1 MLKNIPSFGFQAG
14 RSIDSGITIQT
25 GHLSKIMSS
34 ILVIDDSWFQRA
46 SLRTILEDAG
56 YQILEAENGR
66 IGLLMAVKHEPDCV
80 LLDVLMPEMDGIT
93 TLRKMREQ
101 ALNMPIIMV
110 TADIQETT
118 KQECLSLGAQQVI
131 HKPIDPDSDL
141 LPNLVQ
147 QALKA

>member
-1 MLKNIPSFGFQAG
+1 
-14 RSIDSGITIQT
+14 
-25 GHLSKIMSS
+25 MSS

-56 YQILEAENGR
+56 HHIIEAENGR

-80 LLDVLMPEMDGIT
+80 LLDVLMPEMDGVT
-93 TLRKMREQ
+93 TLRKIREQ
-101 ALNMPIIMV
+101 GMNMPIIMV
-110 TADIQETT
+110 TADVQDTT
-118 KQECLSLGAQQVI
+118 KQECLSLGAQQVV

-147 QALKA
+147 QALNA